1 MKSFITISGILAAM
15 SIASAPTVLAQGNP
29 LQIYWIDVEGGSSTL
44 IVTPGGDSVLM
55 DAGWNREDARDARR
69 IEAAMQD
76 AGVTDIDY
84 FIASHFH
91 GDHVGGT
98 PAIAQRVQINQ
109 FLDHGDSVEQDSERG
124 RPAWEAYLSAA
135 QGKRRTVRPGDTL
148 ALSGVNFRFV
158 AANREVIAPHGSA
171 PNEYCGNPMV
181 PEDLGENSRSVG
193 YQVTLGE
200 FEFLDLGDMTVDV
213 QQTVACPENRLGV
226 VDLLQAPHHAQGVA
240 PELVWA
246 LQPTVAVSN
255 NGATKGGR
263 AEDLATL
270 KRIPGLQGLWQVHRA
285 TGASDEANTFAD
297 LMANLTAEDDQGY
310 WIKATV
316 DASGDRYTLTN
327 GRNNYSQ
334 PYSTK

>member
-1 MKSFITISGILAAM
+1 MKSLITLSVIIVALG
-15 SIASAPTVLAQGNP
+15 IASAPSVLAQGQP
-29 LQIYWIDVEGGSSTL
+29 LQIYWIDVEGGSATL
-44 IVTPGGDSVLM
+44 IVTPGGESVLM

-69 IEAAMQD
+69 IEAAMRD
-76 AGVTDIDY
+76 AGVTDLDY

-109 FLDHGDSVEQDSERG
+109 FLDHGDSIEQETERG

-135 QGKRRTVRPGDTL
+135 QGKRRTVRPEDTL
-148 ALSGVNFRFV
+148 SLTGVDFRFV
-158 AANREVIAPHGSA
+158 AANRELVAPPGA
-171 PNEYCGNPMV
+171 RTNEHCGGPMV
-181 PEDLGENSRSVG
+181 PEDFGENSRSVG
-193 YQVTLGE
+193 YMVTLGD

-213 QQTVACPENRLGV
+213 QQTLACPENRLGV
-226 VDLLQAPHHAQGVA
+226 VDLFQVPHHAQGVA
-240 PELVWA
+240 AELVWA

-263 AEDLATL
+263 AEDLATV

-285 TGASDEANTFAD
+285 MAAPDEANTFAE
-297 LMANLTAEDDQGY
+297 LTANLTEEDDQGY

-316 DASGDRYTLTN
+316 DASGERYTLTN